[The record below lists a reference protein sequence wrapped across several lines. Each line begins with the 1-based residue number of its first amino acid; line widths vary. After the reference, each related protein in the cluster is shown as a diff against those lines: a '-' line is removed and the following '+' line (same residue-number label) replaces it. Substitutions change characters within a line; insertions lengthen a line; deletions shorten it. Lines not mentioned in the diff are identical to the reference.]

1 MDEWDIVTTGLRF
14 PEGPVACADGSVI
27 VTEIAAGRLT
37 RCRPDGS
44 TETVAE
50 TGGGPNGLAWGPDG
64 ALYVCNNGGFVYVEA
79 HGLLIPHGTPSDYAG
94 GSIQRVDVASGRVE
108 TLYAEATNA
117 ALRGPND
124 IVFDRYGGFWFT
136 DFGKTMNDRRT
147 RDVVGVFYAKADGSS
162 CREIIFPL
170 ENPNG
175 IGLSGDGRTLFVA
188 ETFTNRLWAFDV
200 VGPGEIAP
208 QASAAGNGG
217 RFVYSS
223 DTLQWFDSLGVEAS
237 GNACVATIGAPGV
250 GGGGECGISV
260 VAPDG
265 ALVEFVA
272 TDDPYTTNI
281 CWGGADMMTAYVTLS
296 GTGRLARRQWAR
308 PGVVLDYAR

>member
-1 MDEWDIVTTGLRF
+1 MTEWQTVTEGLRF

-37 RCRPDGS
+37 RCKADGS
-44 TETVAE
+44 TETVAV

-64 ALYVCNNGGFVYVEA
+64 ALYVCNNGGFNYIEA
-79 HGLLIPHGTPSDYAG
+79 QGLLMPHGAANDWTG

-108 TLYAEATNA
+108 TLYAEASNA

-124 IVFDRYGGFWFT
+124 LVFDAFGGFWFT
-136 DFGKTMNDRRT
+136 DHGKNFLATRS
-147 RDVVGVFYAKADGSS
+147 RDVVGVFYAKADGSD
-162 CREIIFPL
+162 CREVIFPL

-188 ETFTNRLWAFDV
+188 ETFVNRLWAFEI

-208 QASAAGNGG
+208 QANVAGNGG
-217 RFVYSS
+217 RFVYSPPK
-223 DTLQWFDSLGVEAS
+223 LQWFDSMGVEAG
-237 GNACVATIGAPGV
+237 GNACVATIGTPGV
-250 GGGGECGISV
+250 DSGIAV

-265 ALVEFVA
+265 TLVEFVA

-281 CWGGADMMTAYVTLS
+281 CWGGADMATAYVTLS
-296 GTGRLARRQWAR
+296 GTGRLARRQWSR
-308 PGVVLDYAR
+308 PGLALNYAR